1 MQEAC
6 KSGNSNLCMQKSV
19 MMRPLHLLFPLQSV
33 PLSVEKHKQLMTGVL
48 SDPRLTELQRRGGAW
63 LAGLA
68 NETSRLA
75 HRSPDCR

>member
-1 MQEAC
+1 MQLGLPQLLQAQFMIC
-6 KSGNSNLCMQKSV
+6 Q
-19 MMRPLHLLFPLQSV
+19 MRPLPVLFPLQSV

-48 SDPRLTELQRRGGAW
+48 SDQRLTELQRRGGAW

-68 NETSRLA
+68 NGTSRLA